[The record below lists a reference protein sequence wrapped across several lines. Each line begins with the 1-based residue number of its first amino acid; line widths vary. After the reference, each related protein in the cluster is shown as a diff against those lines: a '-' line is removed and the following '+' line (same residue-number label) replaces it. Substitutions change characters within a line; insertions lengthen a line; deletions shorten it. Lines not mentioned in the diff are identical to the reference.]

1 MILIDPD
8 IKKKIIIGVIIAA
21 IGSMVSII
29 GAFAFTGFNET
40 LVKKDYLSQNYYSKN
55 DLKDFFPTKAELKQY
70 YLTKDDVEKIY
81 VKKVES
87 IIAENE
93 GQKKLMAEINDMKIV
108 LNALKIRFDLQDI
121 ISKEDCPK
129 PPCKRKGKDTE
140 IVEATE

>member
-40 LVKKDYLSQNYYSKN
+40 LVNYYSKN

-70 YLTKDDVEKIY
+70 YLTKDIGEKIY